1 MNESQAEAV
10 VNPEP
15 EGGIAQSPE
24 SFDATQPEELSPPA
38 ESVENPAE
46 ALQSAE
52 APHAAEQMLLTSYS
66 HIEPPQP
73 PRTPNLGH
81 VLVLGILGVFGFVG
95 SGLLARS
102 ALYFH
107 LWGVS
112 TIQTAITDVH
122 YTIATMA
129 SLYILTFVSAAL
141 IFPIIWRK
149 SMAAGLQW
157 NAHAAVRRITPLL
170 GAAGLCFIL
179 ALVDE
184 VVLPGPTNAPI
195 DKMFDTSAAAWLLFA
210 FGVTFAPLFEE
221 TIFRGFLL
229 PAFATAF
236 DWSLETAAHKP
247 PPQLDMHGHP
257 QWSLAAMVFAS
268 VITSIPFALMH
279 AEQTGW
285 SLGPFLLLV
294 AVSMILSWARLST
307 RSLAASVIVHASY
320 NFLLFSLMLVGTH
333 GFKHLDKI

>member
-1 MNESQAEAV
+1 M
-10 VNPEP
+10 NPEP
-15 EGGIAQSPE
+15 ESEIAQPPE
-24 SFDATQPEELSPPA
+24 TFEATEPPELSPPA
-38 ESVENPAE
+38 ELIENPAE
-46 ALQSAE
+46 TLQLAE
-52 APHAAEQMLLTSYS
+52 APHADEPLPFTGYS

-81 VLVLGILGVFGFVG
+81 VLVLGILGIFGFLG
-95 SGLLARS
+95 AGLLTRS

-112 TIQTAITDVH
+112 TIQAAITDVH

-141 IFPIIWRK
+141 IFPIIWQK

-157 NAHAAVRRITPLL
+157 NAEAAMRRITPLL

-179 ALVDE
+179 AMVDE

-236 DWSLETAAHKP
+236 DWSLEKAAHKP
-247 PPQLDMHGHP
+247 APQLDMHGHP

-268 VITSIPFALMH
+268 ILTSVPFALMH

-294 AVSMILSWARLST
+294 AVSLILSWARLST
-307 RSLAASVIVHASY
+307 RSLAASVMVHASY

-333 GFKHLDKI
+333 GFKHLEKM